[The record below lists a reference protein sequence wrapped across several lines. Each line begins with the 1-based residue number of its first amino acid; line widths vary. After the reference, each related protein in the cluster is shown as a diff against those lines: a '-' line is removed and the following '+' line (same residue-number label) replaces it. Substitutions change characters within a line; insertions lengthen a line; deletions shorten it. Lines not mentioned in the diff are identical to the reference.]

1 MRRARCN
8 LALCLLLIGA
18 ALVAS
23 SWAPL
28 GVVQAQ
34 GGGFSIRESRA
45 EPDFPEGIRF
55 TLVAEARSAP
65 QRVELLFR
73 VAGDDTLN
81 LALPETEFA
90 DGRVHAE
97 EMIDLQAE
105 FLPAGLDLRYFWRVH
120 LTDGG
125 WTDSPEQSVR
135 WLDTRFVWR
144 PLESAQVVLYIHD
157 LSDGFG
163 REILASAQDTVDE
176 LEATFGLTLPA
187 PLIVWVYS
195 NTEALLGAQQTN
207 FQESLA
213 GVAFPEYGLITAAV
227 PEGNTRELGRVIPH
241 EVAHLVLNQVAAS
254 PFGLPP
260 LWLDEG
266 LAVYYQGGGKENFPR
281 AVQRALAEDRL
292 FALSSL
298 AASFPLDP
306 EGAYLAYAQSLS
318 AVTFLLERYGV
329 SGMARFVE
337 QIGAGLTADE
347 AMTAAL
353 GIDLPT
359 FERAWHEA
367 VRAQGRQTAPPL
379 APHSLHA
386 SSEAA

>member
-1 MRRARCN
+1 MRRARRHH
-8 LALCLLLIGA
+8 ARCLLLICVA
-18 ALVAS
+18 AVAS
-23 SWAPL
+23 SWAPA

-34 GGGFSIRESRA
+34 DGALSIRESRA
-45 EPDFPEGIRF
+45 EPDFPAGIRF
-55 TLVAEARSAP
+55 TLVAEARAAP
-65 QRVELLFR
+65 QRVELLYR

-90 DGRVHAE
+90 DGRIQAE
-97 EMIDLQAE
+97 EMVDLQAE
-105 FLPAGLDLRYFWRVH
+105 YLPAGLDLRYVWRVH
-120 LTDGG
+120 LTEGG

-135 WLDTRFVWR
+135 WLDTRFDWR

-163 REILASAQDTVDE
+163 REILASAQETVDE
-176 LEATFGLTLPA
+176 LEATFGSTLPA
-187 PLIVWVYS
+187 PLVVWTYS

-207 FQESLA
+207 IRESIA

-227 PEGNTRELGRVIPH
+227 PEGDTRELGRVIPH
-241 EVAHLVLNQVAAS
+241 EVAHLVLNQVAAN

-266 LAVYYQGGGKENFPR
+266 LAVYYQDGGKENFPR
-281 AVQRALAEDRL
+281 AVKRALAEDRL
-292 FALSSL
+292 FALASL
-298 AASFPLDP
+298 TASFPLDA

-318 AVTFLLERYGV
+318 AVTFLLERYGA

-337 QIGAGLTADE
+337 HIGAGLTADE

-353 GIDLPT
+353 GVDLPT
-359 FERAWHEA
+359 FERSWHEA
-367 VRAQGRQTAPPL
+367 VRAQSQQSPPL
-379 APHSLHA
+379 LTPHNLHA
-386 SSEAA
+386 LPEAA